1 MSEVRGSRVKSAR
14 AACHAVPSAL
24 SWLRYS
30 MAWPRSC
37 WLEVGSEAI
46 WMAFSTYSN
55 SGGQERAFPS
65 RHVKTYLGLH
75 FLRRLEAERSGC
87 SLVGR

>member
-1 MSEVRGSRVKSAR
+1 MYARLCSSSLCSWTALLTRSREVWRVISEVGGSRVKSAR

-24 SWLRYS
+24 SWVRYS

-46 WMAFSTYSN
+46 WMAFSTYSH
-55 SGGQERAFPS
+55 SGGQ
-65 RHVKTYLGLH
+65 
-75 FLRRLEAERSGC
+75 
-87 SLVGR
+87 